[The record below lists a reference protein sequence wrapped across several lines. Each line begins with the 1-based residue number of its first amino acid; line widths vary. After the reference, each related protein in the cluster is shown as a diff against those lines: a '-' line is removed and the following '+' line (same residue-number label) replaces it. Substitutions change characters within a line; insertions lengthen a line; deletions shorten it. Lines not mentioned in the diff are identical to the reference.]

1 MASNRFSMV
10 SKLVAAADSPPSGSM
25 RLYDA
30 AIPPL
35 KDGNYRWTV
44 KSELTKGPFDGSLDR
59 LRYFNVEGPRFS
71 LDPSLV
77 AGVFPPRASHGAYS
91 ESLPQIAL
99 SRRTLPWER
108 PLAAKLGTPK
118 PIPDTNPLT
127 GALPWMALIV
137 LEDGEYTPLDQVRLE
152 DAVPPEVFARLGS
165 PTGIR
170 CDAVQV
176 DASLLDDVLP
186 SQDELQI
193 LAHVRQV
200 NVLDRELNVSR
211 GDGWFSVVIGNRLPA
226 AGQKNRAFLV
236 SLEERTDIL
245 ATDPPPAGFPN
256 LDLELLLA
264 PTNLVLGR
272 DTPGG
277 SDVAAVAP
285 FVRPDE
291 AASVTGAVRQPQL
304 ETFLRRP
311 ASLVVLHSWEFTCDP
326 NGGFESL
333 MQALDVGM
341 LGAAQKG
348 KPEVSDTGHIKLT
361 LHDRAGQ
368 TQMSW
373 YRGPLAPYAL
383 TRDPQGPYHS
393 ADQARR
399 ATPDTGVEDI
409 TYAAAFELGRL
420 LAAADG
426 RLAQELMRW
435 RRTAYRTSARD
446 DVIAALV
453 ARLPGLD
460 PTLAV
465 HLVSAL
471 QPALATSLACRIA
484 PHLGPMADVYGLD
497 SAVRAPGF
505 DLARLAAAWALPD
518 QAVAGSILRGDAAV
532 ATPSQGQPAP
542 ATLDQA
548 AGDTAGL
555 DRLAGAR
562 AQLLDNA
569 RRMLGGGG

>member
-1 MASNRFSMV
+1 VVSNLFGMV
-10 SKLVAAADSPPSGSM
+10 SKLVAAKDSPDPGSM

-30 AIPPL
+30 ATPPL
-35 KDGNYRWTV
+35 EDGTYRWTV

-59 LRYFNVEGPRFS
+59 LRYFKVEGPRFS

-91 ESLPQIAL
+91 ESLPQIVL

-108 PLAAKLGTPK
+108 NLAATLSTPK
-118 PIPDTNPLT
+118 PIPDSNPLT

-137 LEDGEYTPLDQVRLE
+137 LEDGEYTLLDQVRLE
-152 DAVPPEVFARLGS
+152 DAVPAAVFTRLGS

-170 CDAVQV
+170 CDAVRV
-176 DASLLDDVLP
+176 DASLLDEVLP

-285 FVRPDE
+285 FVRPSE
-291 AASVTGAVRQPQL
+291 AASVTGVFRPPV
-304 ETFLRRP
+304 EIFLRPP

-326 NGGFESL
+326 NGGFEAL

-341 LGAAQKG
+341 LGATQKG
-348 KPEVSDTGHIKLT
+348 KPEVSDTGHIKLK

-460 PTLAV
+460 PALAV

-484 PHLGPMADVYGLD
+484 PHVGPIADVYGLD
-497 SAVRAPGF
+497 TAVRAPGF

-518 QAVAGSILRGDAAV
+518 QAVAGSILSGDAPV
-532 ATPSQGQPAP
+532 AAPSQGQAAP

-548 AGDTAGL
+548 AGDAAGL